1 MLPLKHALRKRAGA
15 GGGLVMGGSPFWR
28 PSRWS
33 SPCHGRIPPRQCPP
47 HLHHWW
53 MVHSLPWEVGWTLP
67 FLFIAQLSLPCS
79 SRRAPALRLKAAATR
94 GRGSGGRVVR
104 SRLSAAPPPPRP
116 PGGRRRGAGGHD
128 RCSLPGPTAHLPCP
142 PLPSALL
149 GGGSRPLTGECVL
162 CGHGRQSAPTYSS
175 HLVAGSTRNGSGG
188 RLRWWGC
195 RQVRA
200 GGRPLNALAPGDL

>member
-1 MLPLKHALRKRAGA
+1 
-15 GGGLVMGGSPFWR
+15 MGGSPFWR

-104 SRLSAAPPPPRP
+104 SRLSAAPPPPPSWRTEERGGGARPLLPPRPHRSFAVSPSSVGPFGGGVAPVDWRVRPLRPWQAVRPQLLQPSRCGQYSERQRGETPLMGLPAGPRGRP
-116 PGGRRRGAGGHD
+116 PPERF
-128 RCSLPGPTAHLPCP
+128 GP
-142 PLPSALL
+142 
-149 GGGSRPLTGECVL
+149 R
-162 CGHGRQSAPTYSS
+162 
-175 HLVAGSTRNGSGG
+175 
-188 RLRWWGC
+188 
-195 RQVRA
+195 
-200 GGRPLNALAPGDL
+200 